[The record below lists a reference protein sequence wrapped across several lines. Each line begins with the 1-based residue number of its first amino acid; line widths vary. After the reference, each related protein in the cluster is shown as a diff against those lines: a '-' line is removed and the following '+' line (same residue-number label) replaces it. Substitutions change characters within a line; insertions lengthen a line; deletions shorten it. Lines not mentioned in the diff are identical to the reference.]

1 MIILERENV
10 KTNKYLKI
18 SGDDIG
24 ISEIKNYSIIDKK
37 NWILLKDQI
46 IKKKLIIG
54 IEIFSDEIFDISKQD
69 LRALCLIQ
77 INFKT
82 FKDGRPFTFVK
93 KLRKEL
99 KFNNEI
105 RAAGH
110 ILPDQ
115 YSFLLR
121 CGFNTV
127 EINEVEKEQWFEMLN
142 LDEGLY
148 YQPY

>member
-54 IEIFSDEIFDISKQD
+54 IEIFFDEIFDISKQD

-105 RAAGH
+105 RATGH

>member
-1 MIILERENV
+1 MIILEKETV
-10 KTNKYLKI
+10 KTNKYKKI
-18 SGDDIG
+18 SGDDIE
-24 ISEIKNYSIIDKK
+24 IFEIKDYSLIEKK
-37 NWILLKDQI
+37 DWILFKDKI
-46 IKKKLIIG
+46 IKKNLIIG
-54 IEIFSDEIFDISKQD
+54 IEIFSDDIFDFRKQD
-69 LRALCLIQ
+69 LKSFSLIQ

-99 KFNNEI
+99 KFTDEI
-105 RAAGH
+105 RATGH

-121 CGFNTV
+121 CGFNSV

-142 LDEGLY
+142 LDDGLY